1 MSLVPAA
8 RSSLPGHP
16 RTLGLPVVSGLARE
30 RTPEAS
36 TCRSGGTVHMHRGMN
51 QNERLARHVLLFG
64 VMPTWVVAGTVDWWC
79 HRRTRIE
86 ENAGLP
92 EALSHMVMIAEAGV
106 PAVLA
111 LFLEV
116 DPPLLALSWAATA
129 AHELTASW
137 DLAYAAPRRPLP
149 VTEQHAHSFLEVLPI
164 ATSAI
169 LSVLHPRAVKGLAR
183 GELRGWRLRP
193 RRHPLHPVFRLGLL
207 VAIGLLQGV
216 THVEEVVRCVRAAN
230 RRRSESRGS
239 FTGVGS
245 RGEQPA
251 SGGEPTP
258 GTSERTVG
266 PPVGA

>member
-1 MSLVPAA
+1 M
-8 RSSLPGHP
+8 HI
-16 RTLGLPVVSGLARE
+16 
-30 RTPEAS
+30 
-36 TCRSGGTVHMHRGMN
+36 HRGMN
-51 QNERLARHVLLFG
+51 ENERLARDVLLFG
-64 VMPTWVVAGTVDWWC
+64 VMPSWVVAGTVDWWC

-92 EALSHMVMIAEAGV
+92 EALSHVVMIAEAGV
-106 PAVLA
+106 PAALA

-129 AHELTASW
+129 AHAVTASW

-164 ATSAI
+164 VTSAL

-193 RRHPLHPVFRLGLL
+193 RRHPLHPAFRLGLL

-216 THVEEVVRCVRAAN
+216 THLEEVVRCARAAN
-230 RRRSESRGS
+230 RRRSGRRVAVIEAESRA
-239 FTGVGS
+239 
-245 RGEQPA
+245 EQPA
-251 SGGEPTP
+251 SGGETT
-258 GTSERTVG
+258 GRTSKNHVIPESAV
-266 PPVGA
+266 